1 MRVFIVDSLSLGVS
15 GRVSCFCFHSEA
27 AGRRI
32 SPERSFTSFRMT
44 EKALRL
50 TSVID
55 SLARPFDIVR
65 DAALGIVLGSKTGF
79 LRQAR
84 DVDAGVNIHRRP
96 RRRERPRSVAQMNFD
111 FRQRFFYRRGELGEA

>member
-1 MRVFIVDSLSLGVS
+1 MLVFIFDSLSLGVS
-15 GRVSCFCFHSEA
+15 GRVSCFCCHSEA

-55 SLARPFDIVR
+55 SIARPFDIVR
-65 DAALGIVLGSKTGF
+65 DAALGIVLGNKAGF
-79 LRQAR
+79 LRHAR
-84 DVDAGVNIHRRP
+84 DVDARVDVHRRP
-96 RRRERPRSVAQMNFD
+96 RRGERTRSVA
-111 FRQRFFYRRGELGEA
+111 